1 MFRTFSNNREGSVL
15 VFVAL
20 AAVAVVG
27 SVGVAVDVG
36 RSQMVQA
43 KLQNAVDAAG
53 LAAGATIN
61 SDDLE
66 GIATKYINLNFN
78 TGNLGATLGEV
89 ETTLSEDGKTIS
101 CTTPCEPVFLAQAEY
116 MMVRPEALHAAVS
129 SDYATRWPDLKAPTL
144 ADCKAF
150 CAAIIQ
156 PELVPK

>member
-1 MFRTFSNNREGSVL
+1 MTYSERLTITL
-15 VFVAL
+15 P
-20 AAVAVVG
+20 AAMAEIAASIG
-27 SVGVAVDVG
+27 RAMDSDVG
-36 RSQMVQA
+36 
-43 KLQNAVDAAG
+43 
-53 LAAGATIN
+53 GAH
-61 SDDLE
+61 SF
-66 GIATKYINLNFN
+66 A
-78 TGNLGATLGEV
+78 
-89 ETTLSEDGKTIS
+89 LSEDGKTIS